1 MGACGSATPTAPSA
15 VSGDRVPTSD
25 VRGLGVSA
33 TGGAFATAP
42 DSATLKVTSPTPQSP
57 GNGTTISGL
66 NPTLSVAMSA
76 GEYVQAPGLQ
86 LGFAVWRM
94 EDDGRLTLVEADT
107 VPQTDG
113 TTTYAVG
120 SALGHD
126 AGYRWRARAVLDGAF
141 GPWSNV
147 ATFSTPAPP
156 PPPPPPGPP
165 VPSDPQAR
173 YRAVFESDW
182 SAATHT
188 QDYPDNAHYS
198 PMIGATHL
206 ATTTFW
212 QAGMLASSG
221 IERMA
226 EEGSLVSMIAP
237 SPDWFVGVDGL
248 PLIAKGQW
256 RDEVVVPLFPC
267 DAGTD
272 VGASYDATD
281 ADAAPATPVSPLLG
295 PPVAVNGTVAP
306 FGRFIFRRLN

>member
-1 MGACGSATPTAPSA
+1 M
-15 VSGDRVPTSD
+15 
-25 VRGLGVSA
+25 
-33 TGGAFATAP
+33 
-42 DSATLKVTSPTPQSP
+42 TSPTPQSP
-57 GNGTTISGL
+57 ATGTTVSGVH
-66 NPTLSVAMSA
+66 PTLSVAMSV

-94 EDDGRLTLVEADT
+94 EDDGSLTLVEAEM

-120 SALGHD
+120 WALAH
-126 AGYRWRARAVLDGAF
+126 AAEYRWRARAVLNGAF

-147 ATFSTPAPP
+147 ATFRTPAPP

-182 SAATHT
+182 SPATHP

-198 PMIGATHL
+198 PLIGATHL

-212 QAGMLASSG
+212 QGGMLASTG

-226 EEGSLVSMIAP
+226 EEGSQSPLDAEMAAAIASGVAEFLFRGGGLAPTPGVEAVEFDVTTAFPYVTLVSMIAP
-237 SPDWFVGVDGL
+237 SPDWFVGVNGL
-248 PLIAKGQW
+248 PLIANGQW
-256 RDEVVVPLFPC
+256 RDEVIVPLFPW

-272 VGASYDATD
+272 NGATYDSAD